1 MRIVFL
7 GPPGS
12 GKGTQ
17 ARRLA
22 DEYAIPQVSTG
33 DLLRAAVSA
42 NTRLGEMA
50 KSYMEKGELVPDD
63 LVLEMIKE
71 RLDAPDAQKGFIL
84 DGFPRNL
91 AQAEA
96 LAALL
101 NEMQKPLDRVI
112 FFEVDRDQ
120 LVKRIAGRRT
130 CARCGATY
138 NIYFAPPKKEGVCDV
153 CGSTDLVQ
161 RSDDNE
167 ETVGNRL
174 EVYDKQTKPL
184 IDFYAHQGILKAIN
198 GMGTMDEVYARIKTA
213 LE

>member
-17 ARRLA
+17 ARKLA
-22 DEYAIPQVSTG
+22 EEYAIPQVSTG

-50 KSYMEKGELVPDD
+50 QSYMEKGELVPDD

-101 NEMQKPLDRVI
+101 NTMGKPLDRVI

-120 LVKRIAGRRT
+120 LVKRITGRRT
-130 CARCGATY
+130 CASCGATY
-138 NIYFAPPKKEGVCDV
+138 NIYFAPPQKEGVCDV

-184 IDFYAHQGILKAIN
+184 IDFYAHQGIKGHQRHGHN
-198 GMGTMDEVYARIKTA
+198 G
-213 LE
+213 

>member
-22 DEYAIPQVSTG
+22 EDYNIPQISTG
-33 DLLRAAVSA
+33 DLLRAAVSG
-42 NTRLGEMA
+42 NTQLGEMA
-50 KSYMEKGELVPDD
+50 KGYMERGELVPDS

-71 RLDAPDAQKGFIL
+71 RLFAPDAQKGFIL

-91 AQAEA
+91 AQAQA

-101 NEMQKPLDRVI
+101 NDLQKPLDGVVL
-112 FFEVDRDQ
+112 FEVGRNE

-130 CARCGATY
+130 CAQCGATY
-138 NIYFAPPKKEGVCDV
+138 NIYFAPPKKEGTCDV
-153 CGSTDLVQ
+153 CGGTELIH
-161 RSDDNE
+161 RSDDHE
-167 ETVGNRL
+167 ETVNHRL
-174 EVYDKQTKPL
+174 EVYDQQTKPL
-184 IDFYAHQGILKAIN
+184 IEFYDHQGLLRAIE
-198 GMGTMDEVYARIKTA
+198 GLGSLDEVYARIKKA